1 MEPDKQ
7 WLKGLKQHLKYDA
20 ASGTFIWTSR
30 RNELA
35 GTVNAGGYVQI
46 GFQGKLY
53 YAHRL
58 AWLFINGVWPTN
70 VINHKNGNKLDNRI
84 ENLEDVEQHI
94 NLSLRHKVVGVRQR
108 DGKFYARVC
117 KNKKEFQEG
126 PFDNVDAAHEA
137 YFRLRKEVLS
147 GEASSSL

>member
-7 WLKGLKQHLKYDA
+7 WFDLLKTHLKYDA
-20 ASGTFIWTSR
+20 ESGVFIWKT
-30 RNELA
+30 RNKDLA

-46 GFQGKLY
+46 RFQGKIY

-58 AWLFINGVWPTN
+58 AWLFVHNVWPTHE
-70 VINHKNGNKLDNRI
+70 INHKNGNKLDNRV
-84 ENLEDVEQHI
+84 ENLEDVEHHM

-117 KNKKEFQEG
+117 KDKKEFQEG
-126 PFDNVDAAHEA
+126 PFDNIDAAHEA